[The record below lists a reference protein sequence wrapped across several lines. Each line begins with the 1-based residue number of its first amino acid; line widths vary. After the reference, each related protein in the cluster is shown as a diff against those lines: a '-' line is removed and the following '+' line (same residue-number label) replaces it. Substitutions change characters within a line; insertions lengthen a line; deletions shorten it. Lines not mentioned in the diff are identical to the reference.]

1 MWPCLFIKIQ
11 VRLQNNATLTVV
23 HCIHVHSN
31 VQIQIRSQ
39 NMTLLD
45 AKIILHNL
53 CWYPFLLFL
62 LFHLLFC
69 LRLSSSSFLPNKLI
83 AELISNNDYC
93 IIQTITTWCTTAALA
108 RHSELLYCLLMG
120 TMVAVILEKLLC
132 LFPLFIFLSPKNL
145 DDYMEKFGILSKICI
160 VQIYVYL

>member
-45 AKIILHNL
+45 SKIILHNL

-69 LRLSSSSFLPNKLI
+69 LRLSSSFLPNKLI

-93 IIQTITTWCTTAALA
+93 IIKQIVTNNNHMMHNSGASKALRTVVLLINGNNGNSYTWKIAVFISTI
-108 RHSELLYCLLMG
+108 H
-120 TMVAVILEKLLC
+120 
-132 LFPLFIFLSPKNL
+132 FL
-145 DDYMEKFGILSKICI
+145 IA
-160 VQIYVYL
+160 